1 MEYLIGVVLGVVV
14 CVFAL
19 LTGFDRDRAF
29 YPTVLAVI
37 PTYYILFAAMGS
49 STQAVVIES
58 TVTCAFWALAVVG
71 FKKNL
76 WLIAAGLAG
85 HGVFDFFHHGVI
97 QNPGVPAFWPGFCGS
112 IDVFLGAFLAVLL
125 MMRSAMGSAS
135 SNGIVSPPI
144 RSANVGPSTSSIP
157 IAPASK
163 P

>member
-1 MEYLIGVVLGVVV
+1 MEYVIGVVLGMVV

-37 PTYYILFAAMGS
+37 PTYYILFAAMAS

-58 TVTCAFWALAVVG
+58 TVTCAFWALAVAG

-97 QNPGVPAFWPGFCGS
+97 QNPGVPAWWPGFCMAY
-112 IDVFLGAFLAVLL
+112 DVLAGGLLAMLL
-125 MMRSAMGSAS
+125 MR
-135 SNGIVSPPI
+135 
-144 RSANVGPSTSSIP
+144 R
-157 IAPASK
+157 PA
-163 P
+163 